1 MILAPRK
8 KTDAP
13 SEGAVPETPVEAP
26 VKKPARK
33 KAAPAAEV
41 AVEDKPKRTRK
52 KAEAAPEPEVVPPEV
67 APEEKPKRTR
77 AKKAEPVAET
87 VAAEP
92 EAAPAAKPKR
102 VRLRKAEPAPSE
114 AVLITVDMDTE
125 RKKPKARAKKKPAAA
140 SDASRALL
148 DLVVKTLDDNKA
160 EEILSID
167 LAGKSS
173 IADFMV
179 IANGRS
185 GRQVTALADYV
196 VKAVDE
202 AKLGPCRTEGKSAGD
217 WVLIDAGDVIVHLF
231 RPEVREFYKLE
242 KMWQPDFRPDGE

>member
-1 MILAPRK
+1 M
-8 KTDAP
+8 
-13 SEGAVPETPVEAP
+13 EA
-26 VKKPARK
+26 
-33 KAAPAAEV
+33 
-41 AVEDKPKRTRK
+41 
-52 KAEAAPEPEVVPPEV
+52 
-67 APEEKPKRTR
+67 
-77 AKKAEPVAET
+77 
-87 VAAEP
+87 
-92 EAAPAAKPKR
+92 
-102 VRLRKAEPAPSE
+102 
-114 AVLITVDMDTE
+114 E
-125 RKKPKARAKKKPAAA
+125 RKKPKSRAKKKPAPA
-140 SDASRALL
+140 SDAARALL

-173 IADFMV
+173 IADYMV

-231 RPEVREFYKLE
+231 RPEVRDFYKLE
-242 KMWQPDFRPDGE
+242 KMWQADFRPGEE

>member
-1 MILAPRK
+1 MAEVE
-8 KTDAP
+8 A
-13 SEGAVPETPVEAP
+13 EAP
-26 VKKPARK
+26 V
-33 KAAPAAEV
+33 
-41 AVEDKPKRTRK
+41 
-52 KAEAAPEPEVVPPEV
+52 
-67 APEEKPKRTR
+67 EKPKRSR
-77 AKKAEPVAET
+77 AKKAETVPELEVEAEAPVE
-87 VAAEP
+87 
-92 EAAPAAKPKR
+92 KPKR
-102 VRLRKAEPAPSE
+102 VRVRKAAPAESE
-114 AVLITVDMDTE
+114 AVLVTVDMEAE
-125 RKKPKARAKKKPAAA
+125 RKKPKARAKKKPAPA
-140 SDASRALL
+140 SDAARALL

-173 IADFMV
+173 IADYMV

-231 RPEVREFYKLE
+231 RPEVRDFYKLE
-242 KMWQPDFRPDGE
+242 KMWQADFRPGEE